1 MGSAIEALVL
11 VITLTAISLATI
23 ALFDALTGPMSW
35 RRKVGWSLLVLSLPL
50 IGPILYWRRGAERPR
65 HKRLPKPT
73 HKDGR

>member
-1 MGSAIEALVL
+1 MGSAIDALVL
-11 VITLTAISLATI
+11 ITTLTAISLATI

-50 IGPILYWRRGAERPR
+50 IGPILYYCRGNERAPQKQR
-65 HKRLPKPT
+65 TKPT